1 MPTLFELKQNMATI
15 GQQVAKIDTDLTAK
29 AIDPQATRDEIK
41 ALQEQKSDMQAR
53 FDVIKAQHDQ
63 LEKEQTEKFTRQQA
77 MAQATIG
84 NIEDPQQKA
93 IAAKAEFIR
102 ASVQGRPIS
111 DDAKA
116 LIALPSGN
124 PTGGDKFFPTNMQKE
139 LIHEPFAKNQLRE
152 VAQVSGIKG
161 LELPKISYT
170 LDDDDF
176 ITDEH
181 TAKEMELTGDTVTFG
196 RNKFKVKVKISD
208 TVIHGTDVELT
219 QFVENALKSG
229 LAAKEKKDAL
239 TKSPKAGLGHM
250 SFYTGTD
257 VKRTEGETLYKAIKA
272 AIADLHED
280 YRENAKVV
288 MRYSDYLD
296 IIETLSNGTTN
307 FFDAPP
313 EKVIGKPVEFMDA
326 ATDPI
331 VGDFNFFRINYDAMT
346 YDTDKDVDSGEY
358 LFVLTAWY
366 DQKRSLNSAFRIA
379 KVVATP

>member
-1 MPTLFELKQNMATI
+1 MPTLYELKQNMATI
-15 GQQVAKIDTDLTAK
+15 GQQVAKIDKDLTAK
-29 AIDPQATRDEIK
+29 AIDPQATREDIT
-41 ALQEQKSDMQAR
+41 ALKDQKDDMQAR

-63 LEKEQTEKFTRQQA
+63 LEAEQKAKFEQRKDITA
-77 MAQATIG
+77 G
-84 NIEDPQQKA
+84 IEDPKQKA

-102 ASVQGRPIS
+102 AAVQGRTIS
-111 DDAKA
+111 DDVKA
-116 LIALPSGN
+116 LIALPGGN
-124 PTGGDKFFPTNMQKE
+124 PTGGDKFFPTNMQNE
-139 LIHEPFAKNQLRE
+139 LVHEPFAKNQLRE
-152 VAQVSGIKG
+152 VAQVSAIKG
-161 LELPKISYT
+161 LELPKIAYS

-176 ITDEH
+176 ITDEQ
-181 TAKEMELTGDTVTFG
+181 TAKEMKLTGDTVTFG

-239 TKSPKAGLGHM
+239 ATTPKTGLEHM
-250 SFYTGTD
+250 SFYNGTD
-257 VKRTEGETLYKAIKA
+257 IKRVSGADLFEAITN

-288 MRYSDYLD
+288 MRYADYLK
-296 IIETLSNGTTN
+296 IIKDLSNGTTN
-307 FFDAPP
+307 FYDTPA
-313 EKVIGKPVEFMDA
+313 EKVIGKPVEFVDA
-326 ATDPI
+326 AVNPI

-346 YDTDKDVDSGEY
+346 YDTDKNVDSGDY

-379 KVVATP
+379 QTDTTPTP

>member
-1 MPTLFELKQNMATI
+1 MPTLYELKQNMATI
-15 GQQVAKIDTDLTAK
+15 GQQVAKIDKDLTAK
-29 AIDPQATRDEIK
+29 AIDPQATREDIT
-41 ALQEQKSDMQAR
+41 ALKDQKDDMQAR

-63 LEKEQTEKFTRQQA
+63 LEAEQKAKFEQRKDITA
-77 MAQATIG
+77 G
-84 NIEDPQQKA
+84 IEDPKQKA

-102 ASVQGRPIS
+102 AAVQGRAIS
-111 DDAKA
+111 EDVKA
-116 LIALPSGN
+116 LIALPGGN
-124 PTGGDKFFPTNMQKE
+124 PTGGDKFFPTNMQNE
-139 LIHEPFAKNQLRE
+139 LVHEPFAKNQLRE
-152 VAQVSGIKG
+152 VAQVSAIKG
-161 LELPKISYT
+161 LELPKIAYS

-176 ITDEH
+176 ITDEQ
-181 TAKEMELTGDTVTFG
+181 TAKEMKLTGDTVTFG

-239 TKSPKAGLGHM
+239 ATTPKTGLGHM
-250 SFYTGTD
+250 SFYNGTD
-257 VKRTEGETLYKAIKA
+257 IKRVSGKDLFEAITN

-288 MRYSDYLD
+288 MRYADYLT
-296 IIETLSNGTTN
+296 IIKALSNGTTN
-307 FFDAPP
+307 FYDTPA
-313 EKVIGKPVEFMDA
+313 EKVIGKPVEFVDA
-326 ATDPI
+326 AVNPI

-346 YDTDKDVDSGEY
+346 YDTDKNVDSGDY

-379 KVVATP
+379 EVTPTP

>member
-1 MPTLFELKQNMATI
+1 MPTLYELKQNMATI

-29 AIDPQATRDEIK
+29 AIDPQTTREEIK
-41 ALQEQKSDMQAR
+41 ALQVQKDDMQAR

-63 LEKEQTEKFTRQQA
+63 MEAEQKAKFAQQQA
-77 MAQATIG
+77 MNQASLGKID
-84 NIEDPQQKA
+84 DPKQKA

-102 ASVQGRPIS
+102 AALQGRVIS
-111 DDAKA
+111 EDVKA
-116 LIALPSGN
+116 LIALPGGN
-124 PTGGDKFFPTNMQKE
+124 PTGGDKFFPTNMQNE
-139 LIHEPFAKNQLRE
+139 LVHEPFAKNQLRE
-152 VAQVSGIKG
+152 ITQVSSIKG
-161 LELPKISYT
+161 LELPKIAYT

-176 ITDEH
+176 ITDEQ
-181 TAKEMELTGDTVTFG
+181 TAKEMKLTGDTVTFG

-239 TKSPKAGLGHM
+239 AKTPKAGLNHM
-250 SFYTGTD
+250 SFYNGTD
-257 VKRTEGETLYKAIKA
+257 VKRVQGATLYKAIKA

-288 MRYSDYLD
+288 MRYTDYLD
-296 IIETLSNGTTN
+296 IIEALSNGTTN
-307 FFDAPP
+307 FFDAPA
-313 EKVIGKPVEFMDA
+313 EKVIGKPVEFVDA
-326 ATDPI
+326 AVDPI

-379 KVVATP
+379 EVTPTP

>member
-1 MPTLFELKQNMATI
+1 MPTLYELKQNMATI
-15 GQQVAKIDTDLTAK
+15 GQQVAKIDKDLTTK
-29 AIDPQATRDEIK
+29 AIDPQATREDIK
-41 ALQEQKSDMQAR
+41 ALKEQKDDMQAR

-63 LEKEQTEKFTRQQA
+63 LEAEQKAKFEQRKDITA
-77 MAQATIG
+77 G
-84 NIEDPQQKA
+84 IEDPKQKT

-102 ASVQGRPIS
+102 AAVQGRAIS
-111 DDAKA
+111 DDVKA
-116 LIALPSGN
+116 LIALPGGN
-124 PTGGDKFFPTNMQKE
+124 PTGGDKFFPTNMQNE
-139 LIHEPFAKNQLRE
+139 LVHEPFAKNQLRE
-152 VAQVSGIKG
+152 VAQVSAIKG
-161 LELPKISYT
+161 LELPKIAYS

-176 ITDEH
+176 ITDEQ
-181 TAKEMELTGDTVTFG
+181 TAKEMKLTGDTVAFG

-239 TKSPKAGLGHM
+239 ATTPKTGLEHM
-250 SFYTGTD
+250 SFYNGTD
-257 VKRTEGETLYKAIKA
+257 IKRVSGADLFEAITN

-288 MRYSDYLD
+288 MRYADYLK
-296 IIETLSNGTTN
+296 IIKDLSNGTTN
-307 FFDAPP
+307 FYDTPA
-313 EKVIGKPVEFMDA
+313 EKVIGKPVEFVDA
-326 ATDPI
+326 AVNPI

-346 YDTDKDVDSGEY
+346 YDTDKNVDSGDY

-379 KVVATP
+379 QTDTTPTP